1 MSPPDLPL
9 SGGSGFG
16 ADRRLRHACEVS
28 SGSALA
34 PLAVALG
41 RSAVRGARHFRRR
54 RRSSRSLVDMPSS
67 AKHLTLESMAV
78 LLNES
83 HAEALAEA
91 GIVGSST

>member
-1 MSPPDLPL
+1 MHAR
-9 SGGSGFG
+9 F
-16 ADRRLRHACEVS
+16 RLAA
-28 SGSALA
+28 ALA
-34 PLAVALG
+34 PLAVALD

-54 RRSSRSLVDMPSS
+54 RRSSRSLVEMPSS
-67 AKHLTLESMAV
+67 AKHLTLETMAV